1 MPRYDDDDIDD
12 DNDDDGDGDEG
23 GGVGGGGCTFW
34 NWFAPGQSFSWTQ
47 LILPR
52 FMRLALNDLSCEI
65 FYIFGIFI
73 LFKAGSNLSLMLN
86 TCIRF
91 GHFDRV
97 PAKFLAQNSSKLL
110 EFALA

>member
-1 MPRYDDDDIDD
+1 MRIVVIKSLTVTVSWFFCF
-12 DNDDDGDGDEG
+12 NEG
-23 GGVGGGGCTFW
+23 GGDGGTFW

-73 LFKAGSNLSLMLN
+73 LFKAGSKLSLMLN
-86 TCIRF
+86 T
-91 GHFDRV
+91 
-97 PAKFLAQNSSKLL
+97 
-110 EFALA
+110 

>member
-1 MPRYDDDDIDD
+1 MPAVGRLWPSGDDGDQGGGGGGSGSGSGSGCGSGCGGGGG
-12 DNDDDGDGDEG
+12 GDGDEG
-23 GGVGGGGCTFW
+23 GGDGGTFW

-73 LFKAGSNLSLMLN
+73 LFKAGSKLSLMLN
-86 TCIRF
+86 T
-91 GHFDRV
+91 
-97 PAKFLAQNSSKLL
+97 
-110 EFALA
+110 